1 MLKFAFGQRYAFKQ
15 TIKKKWPNNDSDPR
29 NDLYKSFALLYC
41 KDMDALVPM
50 VDTIGTIDED
60 VQRLMEGVSMET
72 NQNHPPTMG
81 SLQF

>member
-1 MLKFAFGQRYAFKQ
+1 
-15 TIKKKWPNNDSDPR
+15 
-29 NDLYKSFALLYC
+29 
-41 KDMDALVPM
+41 MDALVPM